1 MGFFFACQGRKA
13 QRRKEHVMIDARNSR
28 KEVTLKKIEKNPVK
42 LTALLYLKEALLNQQ
57 YENCREFIEIAK
69 EFGAQDFEIQNLLED
84 PRRVPT

>member
-1 MGFFFACQGRKA
+1 MGFFFACN
-13 QRRKEHVMIDARNSR
+13 RRKEHVMIDARNHR
-28 KEVTLKKIEKNPVK
+28 NEVTLKKIEKNPVK

-57 YENCREFIEIAK
+57 YENCQEFIEIAK

>member
-1 MGFFFACQGRKA
+1 MGFFFARIG
-13 QRRKEHVMIDARNSR
+13 RRKEHVMIDARNS
-28 KEVTLKKIEKNPVK
+28 KGNEVTLKKIEKNPVK

>member
-1 MGFFFACQGRKA
+1 
-13 QRRKEHVMIDARNSR
+13 MIDARNSR

-57 YENCREFIEIAK
+57 YENCREFVEIAK

>member
-1 MGFFFACQGRKA
+1 
-13 QRRKEHVMIDARNSR
+13 MIDAKNSNR
-28 KEVTLKKIEKNPVK
+28 EVTLKKIEKNPVK

-57 YENCREFIEIAK
+57 YENCREFIQIAK

>member
-1 MGFFFACQGRKA
+1 
-13 QRRKEHVMIDARNSR
+13 MIDARNS
-28 KEVTLKKIEKNPVK
+28 KENEVTLKKIEKNPVK

>member
-1 MGFFFACQGRKA
+1 
-13 QRRKEHVMIDARNSR
+13 MIDARNSKE
-28 KEVTLKKIEKNPVK
+28 KEVTLKKIEKNPIK

>member
-1 MGFFFACQGRKA
+1 
-13 QRRKEHVMIDARNSR
+13 MIDARNSR

>member
-1 MGFFFACQGRKA
+1 MGFFFARIG
-13 QRRKEHVMIDARNSR
+13 RRKENVMIDARNSKE

>member
-1 MGFFFACQGRKA
+1 MSNGLFFARMGS
-13 QRRKEHVMIDARNSR
+13 RKEHVMIDARNSKE

-57 YENCREFIEIAK
+57 YENCREFITIAK

-84 PRRVPT
+84 ARRVPT

>member
-1 MGFFFACQGRKA
+1 
-13 QRRKEHVMIDARNSR
+13 MIDARNHR
-28 KEVTLKKIEKNPVK
+28 NEVTLKKIEKNPVK

-57 YENCREFIEIAK
+57 YENCQEFIEIAK

>member
-1 MGFFFACQGRKA
+1 
-13 QRRKEHVMIDARNSR
+13 MIDARNSKE